1 MSENKKDL
9 SKHRLETARETMRSA
24 KYNFEGK
31 FYRDAINRAYYV
43 VFYAIKAVLALDG
56 KDFKRRKDA
65 IAYFNKEYVAT
76 GIFSREVGKNLG
88 RIKMK
93 REEGDYTD
101 FFLASCEEASKQV
114 ERAEYILKEI
124 EIYLRDRI

>member
-1 MSENKKDL
+1 
-9 SKHRLETARETMRSA
+9 MRSA

-43 VFYAIKAVLALDG
+43 VFYVIKAVLALYG
-56 KDFKRRKDA
+56 KDFKRHKDA

-76 GIFSREVGKNLG
+76 DIFSREVGKNLG

-101 FFLASCEEASKQV
+101 FFLASSEEASKQV
-114 ERAEYILKEI
+114 ERAEYILNEI
-124 EIYLRDRI
+124 EKYLKDKI